1 MEKNLNNI
9 FEIVDVDSNQIVIK
23 VNADSTL
30 KVAQFP
36 FVSME
41 YDYITVTRGNKH
53 ILTII
58 KKDGSTFDFHWGYG
72 GHTLISEGLER
83 LKKSVM
89 QFINE
94 SDILFEWKGKTSK
107 SATIYFNSNYRKWQ
121 LTIDDA
127 HYWSDTATSVNEMIR
142 ECRKFVISDWTQ
154 DIAPTGITI
163 WKADNPQFCFR

>member
-1 MEKNLNNI
+1 MEKNLNDI
-9 FEIVDVDSNQIVIK
+9 FEIANVDSNQIIIK

-58 KKDGSTFDFHWGYG
+58 EKDGSTFDFHWGYG
-72 GHTLISEGLER
+72 GYTLISEGLER
-83 LKKSVM
+83 LKKAVV

-94 SDILFEWKGKTSK
+94 SDIFFEWKGETPK

-121 LTIDDA
+121 LTIDGS
-127 HYWSDTATSVNEMIR
+127 HYWSDTAKSVNEMIR

-154 DIAPTGITI
+154 DIAQTGITI
-163 WKADNPQFCFR
+163 WKADNPTFCFR